1 MGAAL
6 DTAEAVQRSALEEAR
21 ARALDAVAALR
32 PFESHEGRVLPGI
45 ERAVKDAREQL
56 MKAAGAL
63 AAIVALHLGPKEEK
77 PAPEKVDQRV
87 DVDLV
92 ERLRTES

>member
-1 MGAAL
+1 M
-6 DTAEAVQRSALEEAR
+6 
-21 ARALDAVAALR
+21 
-32 PFESHEGRVLPGI
+32 
-45 ERAVKDAREQL
+45 KDAREQL